1 MSKSTVDRRR
11 EAGLCTGCGGPTEGK
26 KACLEC
32 RVRRTVKRHDDDVE
46 KRALAHLQSPD
57 HWGIVTGLLRERYWE
72 LRRLRLAG
80 APLAEQ
86 WPVAL
91 EVESL
96 TDAIEWYDANIGC
109 DFEVES

>member
-1 MSKSTVDRRR
+1 MSKATVDRRR
-11 EAGLCTGCGGPTEGK
+11 EAGLCTGCGGPTEDRIT
-26 KACLEC
+26 CLKY
-32 RVRRTVKRHDDDVE
+32 RVRRK
-46 KRALAHLQSPD
+46 PD
-57 HWGIVTGLLRERYWE
+57 YLERQAVARLRRPGHRGIVTGLLRERYWE

-109 DFEVES
+109 NFEVES